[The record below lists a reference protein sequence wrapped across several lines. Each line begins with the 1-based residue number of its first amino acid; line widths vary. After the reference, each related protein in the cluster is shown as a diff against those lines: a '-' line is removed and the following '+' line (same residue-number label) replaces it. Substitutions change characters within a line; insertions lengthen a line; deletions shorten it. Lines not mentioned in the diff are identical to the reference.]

1 MENTMQFKT
10 IDLLRHGEPSG
21 GNVFRGRTDHPLTD
35 LGWQQLEDATAGKK
49 WDVII
54 TSPLSRC
61 HDFAKKLADKS
72 GATLLLADDLRE
84 FDFGIWENQDMEK
97 VFKEDFERIKGMWDD
112 PMNFASPEGESVLNF
127 EARVLKAWFGCLT
140 RPEQKQ
146 LIVCH
151 GGVIRMLLK
160 EILGLPYANIN
171 RFDVPYASLSRI
183 QASPQ
188 EPFNYQIIKH
198 G

>member
-1 MENTMQFKT
+1 MQYKT

-21 GNVFRGRTDHPLTD
+21 GNVFRGTTDHPLTD
-35 LGWQQLEDATAGKK
+35 LGWRQLEDVVKGKD

-61 HDFAKKLADKS
+61 HAFAKTLAEKS
-72 GATLLLADDLRE
+72 NTPLLLADDLRE
-84 FDFGIWENQDMEK
+84 FDFGIWENQDMDK
-97 VFKEDFERIKGMWDD
+97 VFKDDFERLKGMWSD
-112 PMNFASPEGESVLNF
+112 PMNFASPEGESLLNF
-127 EARVLKAWFGCLT
+127 EARVLKAWFGCLN

-146 LIVCH
+146 LIICH

-160 EILGLPYANIN
+160 EILGLPYPNIN

-183 QASPQ
+183 QASDA
-188 EPFNYQIIKH
+188 EPYSYQLQTH